1 MTMPTSQKKVDAGR
15 IKGSIVI
22 PTAVEVDLLW
32 NLANGKTNMKC
43 VMGGIVAGGFTA
55 TSAIAQTVFA
65 SITGSAAWTAYA
77 AYVHTTASFAGVQLR
92 DLRAANNP
100 YVKSTGAAVA
110 GTGAGTALS
119 SSLAIPINLPTAFAG
134 RGFRGRVYLPGL
146 DSGAD
151 VSGTG
156 LILAA
161 AVTAAVNFVIQVQ
174 TSLTASGITLALK
187 QPARQQY
194 TGVTGAVH
202 TARAAQITAVTT
214 PQSRTAYFA
223 TQRRRS
229 QP

>member
-1 MTMPTSQKKVDAGR
+1 MTMPVSQKKTDAGR
-15 IKGSIVI
+15 IKGAYTLPNGI
-22 PTAVEVDLLW
+22 EVDLLW

-43 VMGGIVAGGFTA
+43 VTGGIVAGGFVA
-55 TSAIAQTVFA
+55 TSAIAQAVFA

-92 DLRAANNP
+92 DLRSLNNP

-110 GTGAGTALS
+110 GTGAASALS
-119 SSLAIPINLPTAFAG
+119 SSLAIPINLPTAMAG

-146 DSGAD
+146 DSAAEIA
-151 VSGTG
+151 GTG

-161 AVTAAVNFVIQVQ
+161 AVTAAVNFMIQVQ
-174 TSLTASGITLALK
+174 TSLNASGITLALK
-187 QPARQQY
+187 QPARQQF

-202 TARAAQITAVTT
+202 PARAAGMTAITT